1 MTIIF
6 SDIGG
11 VVLTNGWDSQARH
24 RAILFFELDADEVN
38 HRHDLYFPLLE
49 LGKLSLDD
57 YIEAV
62 IFYKKRP
69 FTKNEFLEFIY
80 NQSQVLPDIRD
91 VFLSIK
97 KKYGVKIYALS
108 NESGELAHYRYRKFH
123 LGAIF
128 DAYLVSAYIKLR
140 KPDPE
145 FYRLAL
151 NLAQKSP
158 EEVIY
163 IDDRPILVEAGQ
175 KLGLRGIVHVNPAAT
190 WGYLEQAL
198 SDAKNGS

>member
-11 VVLTNGWDSQARH
+11 VVLTNGWDSQGRK
-24 RAILFFELDADEVN
+24 RAVLFFELDQDEVN

-49 LGKLSLDD
+49 LGKINLDA
-57 YIEAV
+57 YLEAV

-69 FTKNEFLEFIY
+69 FSKNEFLEFVY
-80 NQSQVLPDIRD
+80 NQSQALPDIRD
-91 VFLSIK
+91 VYLTLK

-123 LGAIF
+123 LGALF
-128 DAYLVSAYIKLR
+128 DAYLVSAFIKLR

-145 FYRLAL
+145 FYRFAL
-151 NLAQKSP
+151 DLAQKEP
-158 EEVIY
+158 QDVIY
-163 IDDRPILVEAGQ
+163 IDDRPILVEAAQ
-175 KLGLRGIVHVNPAAT
+175 KLGLRSIVHVNAAAT

-198 SDAKNGS
+198 SEELKK